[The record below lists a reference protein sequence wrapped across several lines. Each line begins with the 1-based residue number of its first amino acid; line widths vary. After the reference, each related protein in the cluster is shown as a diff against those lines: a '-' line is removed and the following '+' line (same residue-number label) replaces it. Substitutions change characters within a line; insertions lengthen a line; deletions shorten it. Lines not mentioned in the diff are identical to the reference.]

1 MRRLCRCG
9 LLIKVERMYKMNIIW
24 CVFSICMFCPFIF
37 LFLPLPSY
45 SLSPSSFS
53 YVWKPSSL
61 EFKPVGQS
69 SLPSPSLQQR
79 AHTNISFFLQ
89 VLSEKWLKWL
99 SSLLLHQSVQRLPSF
114 IFVPGSCIKDSVHQG
129 QEGVLE
135 TSLPFAGIPSCYTAW
150 GIKLAQSDGP
160 YTALTL
166 TCTEEGN
173 H

>member
-1 MRRLCRCG
+1 MCILH
-9 LLIKVERMYKMNIIW
+9 MYVLSIHFY
-24 CVFSICMFCPFIF
+24 FSSSSF
-37 LFLPLPSY
+37 LFFV
-45 SLSPSSFS
+45 PSSFS
-53 YVWKPSSL
+53 YVWKPRSL
-61 EFKPVGQS
+61 ELKPVGRS
-69 SLPSPSLQQR
+69 SSPSPSLQQR

-89 VLSEKWLKWL
+89 VLSEKGKEERTICAPKWL

-114 IFVPGSCIKDSVHQG
+114 IFVPGSCIKVSVHQD

-135 TSLPFAGIPSCYTAW
+135 MSLPFTGIPSCYTAW

-166 TCTEEGN
+166 TCIEEGN